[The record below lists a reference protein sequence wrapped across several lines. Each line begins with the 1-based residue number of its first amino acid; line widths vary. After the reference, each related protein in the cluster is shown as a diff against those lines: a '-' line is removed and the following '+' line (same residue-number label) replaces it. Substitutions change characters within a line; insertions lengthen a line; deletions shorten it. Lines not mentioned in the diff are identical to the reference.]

1 MLYKPESSKK
11 IRNTQSERSDTEN
24 KYIAKISDINNN
36 KLPKITV
43 IKEVVESQFKKRHEE
58 FIKEIQLKKKKK
70 SEEQEQLK

>member
-11 IRNTQSERSDTEN
+11 IRNTQSERSDAEN
-24 KYIAKISDINNN
+24 NDINNN

-58 FIKEIQLKKKKK
+58 FIKEI
-70 SEEQEQLK
+70 